1 MMNKFTR
8 QYRRHVSWRG
18 GLTGLAIAGLIGGC
32 ASGALPRS
40 VATLDPV
47 DHRALD
53 RVGETIVEDSRKLSE
68 HQQRM
73 REQVQRSE
81 QAMRELPVVAP
92 VYDPLEDKVV
102 TINMYDTEVGH
113 LLWALADQ
121 LGMNLIVDPQVLA
134 QPQRASLYLKNVTA
148 REVYN
153 HILRIFDL
161 HGETRGGA
169 LVVSLMEERVF
180 DLDLLNTTM
189 SIDVSSG
196 GNVFGSSG
204 GASGGGSGGGGGSGN
219 QLRGNFLLNG
229 NSSKQVDPY
238 EQVEQ
243 AVSRILGVEGDK
255 SNAKNDA
262 QEDKTRTTFALNHM
276 TGSLYVR
283 ARPTQVASIDKIVD
297 RVQTVM
303 HRQVQVEAQLID
315 VQLNDGFEFGVDWNL
330 LRQHVAGVYG
340 DAPLTL
346 GSASSEFPE
355 RGGIGIPARTLTLP
369 AQTIGSAMG
378 RGAGLIYGN
387 DSFSVALSAL
397 RSFGNVKVLSN
408 PSVRVRNGTPALLS
422 VGTNTR
428 FVAKSAVTIDTLN
441 VNNALRTADVQTD
454 SLFSGIIVGVV
465 PFIHE
470 NGSVELL
477 VHPMQTEV
485 DPASLALVDAGG
497 GSRVTLPVVNFKG
510 ITTTLNL
517 NDGDTVLIGGLI
529 DQKTAST
536 NRGLPG
542 ASDVPVLG
550 QLFDD
555 RQKKHASRE
564 LVVVLRARVL

>member
-1 MMNKFTR
+1 MTNKFTR
-8 QYRRHVSWRG
+8 QYRGFVAWRG
-18 GLTGLAIAGLIGGC
+18 GLAGLAIAGVLGGC
-32 ASGALPRS
+32 SGPMPRS
-40 VATLDPV
+40 VATLAPAD
-47 DHRALD
+47 RGTLE
-53 RVGETIVEDSRKLSE
+53 RVGDTIIEDSRHLAE
-68 HQQRM
+68 QQKRLAEGIA
-73 REQVQRSE
+73 RTEAAAR
-81 QAMRELPVVAP
+81 ALAPVAP
-92 VYDPLEDKVV
+92 VYDPLENKVV

-121 LGMNLIVDPQVLA
+121 LGMNLIVDPQVIA

-169 LVVSLMEERVF
+169 LVVNLMEERVF

-189 SIDVSSG
+189 SIDVSAG
-196 GNVFGSSG
+196 GNVFGSGG
-204 GASGGGSGGGGGSGN
+204 GASGGGNGGGASGGGGN
-219 QLRGNFLLNG
+219 QLRGNFILNG
-229 NSSKQVDPY
+229 NTNKQVDPY
-238 EQVEQ
+238 DQVEQ
-243 AVSRILGVEGDK
+243 AVARILGAEGEK
-255 SNAKNDA
+255 GGVRDA
-262 QEDKTRTTFALNHM
+262 QEDRTRTTFALNHM

-283 ARPTQVASIDKIVD
+283 ARPSQVASIDKLVD

-315 VQLNDGFEFGVDWNL
+315 VQLNDGFQFGVDWNL
-330 LRQHVAGVYG
+330 LRDHVAGVYG
-340 DAPLTL
+340 NSPLTL
-346 GSASSEFPE
+346 GSAESPFPGRE
-355 RGGIGIPARTLTLP
+355 GILIPPRTLTLP
-369 AQTIGSAMG
+369 AQTIGSALG
-378 RGAGLIYGN
+378 RGAGLVYGQ

-408 PSVRVRNGTPALLS
+408 PSVRVRNGTPAMLS

-428 FVAKSAVTIDTLN
+428 YVAKSAVTIDTLAAN
-441 VNNALRTADVQTD
+441 SLRTADVQTD

-470 NGSVELL
+470 DGRVELL

-485 DPASLALVDAGG
+485 DQASLALVDAGG
-497 GSRVTLPVVNFKG
+497 GSRVTLPVVNYKG

-517 NDGDTVLIGGLI
+517 NNGDTVLIGGLI

-550 QLFDD
+550 NLFDD
-555 RQKKHASRE
+555 RQKQHASRE
-564 LVVVLRARVL
+564 LVVVLRAHVL